1 MRGEV
6 RGSRFESN
14 FLICMELLESQRRS
28 NIIRRERKV
37 FPAPFSPY
45 FVKKCCFNEVSLVSD
60 VPIRS
65 LILCNCG
72 ICEHV
77 QTAIAASS
85 IAVTTGILLPR
96 SEQPVQMRQLY
107 AGGIS
112 NLHLR
117 ISVWY
122 SCNWYGGGGVTV
134 KLLTSFCFNWKQ
146 IFRCLDQKQAFLTQI
161 TLSPMLRINAEGK
174 N

>member
-1 MRGEV
+1 MYCISNVDWIRIIKKKEEKKGDHQNREVRGEV

-14 FLICMELLESQRRS
+14 FMICMKLLESQRRS

-45 FVKKCCFNEVSLVSD
+45 FAKKCCFNEVSLVSD

-96 SEQPVQMRQLY
+96 SEQPLQMRQLC
-107 AGGIS
+107 AGGS
-112 NLHLR
+112 TDL
-117 ISVWY
+117 
-122 SCNWYGGGGVTV
+122 G
-134 KLLTSFCFNWKQ
+134 
-146 IFRCLDQKQAFLTQI
+146 
-161 TLSPMLRINAEGK
+161 
-174 N
+174 